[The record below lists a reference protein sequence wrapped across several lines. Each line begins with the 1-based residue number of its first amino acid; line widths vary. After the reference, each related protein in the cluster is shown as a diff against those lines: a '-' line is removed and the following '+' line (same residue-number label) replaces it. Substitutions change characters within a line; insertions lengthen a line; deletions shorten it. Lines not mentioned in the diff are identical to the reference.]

1 MIDGNVLHL
10 TRHLLP
16 LMIDSH
22 TNTHIYTDS
31 RIHNHFLLHNKLLS
45 ESNSNKKKRIE

>member
-10 TRHLLP
+10 TQHLLP

-22 TNTHIYTDS
+22 THTDS

-45 ESNSNKKKRIE
+45 ESNSNKKRIE